1 MHISPVQN
9 NSQSFGMS
17 FSLIERGSNNL
28 AGKFH
33 HSRVPEFCEDIF
45 TKEIID
51 AVKHLKSKVIYDG
64 SDVFVKPANKLDGDV
79 VKIKLS
85 NSAKASANDKARL
98 GVLSDNASENIHY
111 QSLDE
116 KDMELLD
123 KFKQA
128 KDLAVFYDKKEAE
141 RVASYNQFIR
151 QFTGGA
157 PQESIDETAIR
168 LQNLYG

>member
-1 MHISPVQN
+1 MVSHCSYFT
-9 NSQSFGMS
+9 FGAS
-17 FSLIERGSNNL
+17 FSLIERGSKNL
-28 AGKFH
+28 AAKFH
-33 HSRVPEFCEDIF
+33 YSRIPGFREDIF

-51 AVKHLKSKVIYDG
+51 AVKHLKSRVIYDG
-64 SDVFVKPANKLDGDV
+64 RDVFVKPANKLDGGV
-79 VKIKLS
+79 VKIELS
-85 NSAKASANDKARL
+85 NSAKASVNDKARL

-116 KDMELLD
+116 KDMELLS

-141 RVASYNQFIR
+141 RVASHNQFIR

-157 PQESIDETAIR
+157 PQESLDETAIK